1 MTLSQPPRPLFW
13 YEQPGHIHIKLFPG
27 EVSIS
32 PMGHDTVIKK
42 EVDGQVL
49 KALVPTHTVQ
59 DFAEGCKYVP
69 AQVAGKKNNVV
80 ILYLP
85 TSNEGRPT
93 WAVREDLIEEITVNP
108 H

>member
-1 MTLSQPPRPLFW
+1 MLNQSHRPMFW
-13 YEQPGHIHIKLFPG
+13 YEQPGHIHIMLNPD

-32 PMGHDTVIKK
+32 PMGHDTVIRKK
-42 EVDGQVL
+42 IDGQVW
-49 KALVPTHTVQ
+49 KALVPTHTVR
-59 DFAEGCKYVP
+59 DWEGNCKYVP
-69 AQVAGKKNNVV
+69 AQVASKKEDVV

-93 WAVREDLIEEITVNP
+93 WAVREDLLKEIIVNP